1 MQYAAFCAIL
11 PAMSHAKTNPSAPN
25 ARARKLSPSRAHKP
39 SASRAHKP
47 SASAVKARACKPSPS
62 TATPRTQKANGT
74 RKDVGARKPSARRP
88 DTPSFGDLYEL
99 SGGLAAVWRRKGC
112 TEREMREFL
121 DDDPFVLCDVVPAL
135 HALGFTEE
143 DVVRHV
149 PHDGP
154 LAALALGFARFLS
167 NPYGRGRAT
176 LALPPWVVL
185 AFLRR
190 AVTRR
195 IAALRNRSARGVH
208 YEAEKVRRRAMAA
221 ERRRIARRTTT
232 SPCPSKEALLEAW
245 RHVRDSKEALV
256 RFGSMMQDLECYVD
270 NSLRFDRA
278 GRIVGR
284 NAGVK
289 GWLAENAPE
298 IAAHYTSAIRYK
310 AAAKKLR
317 QIVGLADPTP
327 VAEVLG
333 TKGGDAAQGQD
344 SGDGELCNH
353 GAEKLHGRDM
363 ASLGNAGER
372 GVGTDEDGAEDSP
385 PVEVVRARAVY
396 LEVMEGVPDVAARV
410 MARIDAL
417 CDPDRTDEAATLRS
431 WREKYETAITVRR
444 KNSWWRRL
452 TA

>member
-1 MQYAAFCAIL
+1 MK
-11 PAMSHAKTNPSAPN
+11 HAQPDSSATK
-25 ARARKLSPSRAHKP
+25 ARARK
-39 SASRAHKP
+39 
-47 SASAVKARACKPSPS
+47 PSPS
-62 TATPRTQKANGT
+62 IAPPRS
-74 RKDVGARKPSARRP
+74 RKGGGGVRKSRARRP
-88 DTPSFGDLYEL
+88 TVPSFGDLCEL

-112 TEREMREFL
+112 TKREMREFL
-121 DDDPFVLCDVVPAL
+121 DDDPFVLGNVIPAL

-143 DVVRHV
+143 DIVRYV

-167 NPYGRGRAT
+167 NPYGRGRGKAT
-176 LALPPWVVL
+176 FMLPPWVVL
-185 AFLRR
+185 AFFRR

-195 IAALRNRSARGVH
+195 IATMKNKSARNIH
-208 YEAEKVRRRAMAA
+208 YEAEKIRRREMAA

-245 RHVRDSKEALV
+245 QHVRDSKESLV

-289 GWLAENAPE
+289 GWLAENVPE
-298 IAAHYTSAIRYK
+298 MAVHYTSVIRYK

-333 TKGGDAAQGQD
+333 PKGEDTAQDKEGK
-344 SGDGELCNH
+344 DGNLCNY
-353 GAEKLHGRDM
+353 GAEKSCGDAREWCVKADATSRISTKVDETNGSGTKIDGTGGNG
-363 ASLGNAGER
+363 ASVDETGGN
-372 GVGTDEDGAEDSP
+372 DAEDSP

-396 LEVMEGVPDVAARV
+396 LEVMDGVPDVAAQV

-417 CDPDRTDEAATLRS
+417 CDPNRMDEAATLRS
-431 WREKYETAITVRR
+431 WREKYTTAITVRR
-444 KNSWWRRL
+444 KDSWWRRL

>member
-1 MQYAAFCAIL
+1 MR
-11 PAMSHAKTNPSAPN
+11 HAKPDLSAPN
-25 ARARKLSPSRAHKP
+25 ARARKPSPSAVPK
-39 SASRAHKP
+39 SRA
-47 SASAVKARACKPSPS
+47 RKPSPS
-62 TATPRTQKANGT
+62 TASPCVRKAG
-74 RKDVGARKPSARRP
+74 GARKARVRRP
-88 DTPSFGDLYEL
+88 DTPSFGDLCEL
-99 SGGLAAVWRRKGC
+99 SGGLAAAWRRKGC

-121 DDDPFVLCDVVPAL
+121 YDDPFVLCDVVPAL

-154 LAALALGFARFLS
+154 LATLALGFARFLS

-176 LALPPWVVL
+176 LALPPCVLL

-245 RHVRDSKEALV
+245 RHVRDSKEDLV

-317 QIVGLADPTP
+317 QVVGLADPTP

-333 TKGGDAAQGQD
+333 PKGGGVAQAQD
-344 SGDGELCNH
+344 GGDGGLCNY
-353 GAEKLHGRDM
+353 GAEKFHGRDM
-363 ASLGNAGER
+363 ASLGNAGGR
-372 GVGTDEDGAEDSP
+372 GAGTDGNGAGTDGNGAEDSP

-396 LEVMEGVPDVAARV
+396 LEAMEGVPDVAARV

-417 CDPDRTDEAATLRS
+417 CDPERTDEAATLRS
-431 WREKYETAITVRR
+431 WREKYAAAITVRR
-444 KNSWWRRL
+444 KNSWWQRL